1 MALHRME
8 AYMLSKYLGTKTS
21 QVQNF
26 DGNVEIR
33 QWKETLEGDNL
44 LHQQGD
50 MHNLEYRDDLF

>member
-1 MALHRME
+1 
-8 AYMLSKYLGTKTS
+8 MLSKYLGTKTS
-21 QVQNF
+21 HVQNF
-26 DGNVEIR
+26 DSNVEIR